1 MVEKKD
7 DPLYRHIP
15 SSNEIQAIC
24 NEFDMGDVFKIY
36 GDLGGLFNVNLKI
49 ETNKGLYV
57 IRIRSGIASKEH
69 LDYQQSI
76 MSILKSYGIPVLT
89 LITTK
94 DGRNY
99 SYYKDRFVQI
109 NPYVKG
115 NKFSNNLIQ
124 IFSSGKMLCK
134 IHKALADVKAGPLP
148 KWSNYPSNNI
158 LIEGLNKL
166 KNMKDNL
173 TKKEIRKADN
183 LYKKVMN
190 KWREIKIDLPETVIH
205 GDWHPW
211 NQLYSNDGTVKC
223 IMDFDFIQRA
233 ERIHDVAYA
242 LWAILSNKD
251 TYYLG
256 EGFLQG
262 YNELTYEEK
271 NILPI
276 AIARASLFFICTAS
290 FISNPVIELRDQ
302 VLKQEP
308 FINWVLS
315 KGKEEIKKMCK
326 M

>member
-1 MVEKKD
+1 MIEKKD
-7 DPLYRHIP
+7 DPLYKHIP
-15 SSNEIQAIC
+15 SSNEIQTIC
-24 NEFDMGDVFKIY
+24 DEFDIGDIFEIY

-57 IRIRSGIASKEH
+57 IRIHSGLATKEH

-76 MSILKSYGIPVLT
+76 MSILKSHDIPVLT

-94 DGRNY
+94 DRRNY

-134 IHKALADVKAGPLP
+134 IHKALADIKAGPLP
-148 KWSNYPSNNI
+148 KWSNYPSNRI

-173 TKKEIRKADN
+173 TKEEIRRADN

-190 KWREIKIDLPETVIH
+190 KWWGIKINLPETVIH

-233 ERIHDVAYA
+233 ERVHDVAYA

-262 YNELTYEEK
+262 YNELAYEEK
-271 NILPI
+271 SILPI
-276 AIARASLFFICTAS
+276 AIARASLFFICTAP
-290 FISNPVIELRDQ
+290 FTSNPIIEFRDQ
-302 VLKQEP
+302 ILKQEP
-308 FINWVLS
+308 FIDWVLL
-315 KGKEEIKKMCK
+315 KGKEKIKKMCK
-326 M
+326 I